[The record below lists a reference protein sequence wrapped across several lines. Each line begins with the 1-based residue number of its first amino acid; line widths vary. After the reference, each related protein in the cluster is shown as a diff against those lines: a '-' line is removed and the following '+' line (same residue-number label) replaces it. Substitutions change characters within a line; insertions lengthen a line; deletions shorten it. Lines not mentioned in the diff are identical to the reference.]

1 MTKLKLSVATLI
13 RADSKRDLDNAVLVI
28 RDLYG
33 FAHMTFL
40 LVDVS
45 ADERALTTY
54 CTTYPQEWTA
64 RYLERNYFRI
74 DPVVATFRT
83 GFLPVDWSSLD
94 KFSEGAREMFR
105 EAIKLGIGPNGV
117 TVPVRGPSGERSL
130 FSATATSTSSRQD
143 WRALRRST
151 EHDLMLLSHY
161 IHEKFL
167 MATGVRS
174 NRYRSL
180 SRRERECLELVARGS
195 VPKGIARQLHL
206 SESAVRLYL
215 ANARRKLEAATV
227 YQAIAR
233 ASFLELIDV

>member
-1 MTKLKLSVATLI
+1 MPKLLLSVSTLI
-13 RADSKRDLDNAVLVI
+13 RADSKRDLDDAVLMI

-45 ADERALTTY
+45 AREGALTTY
-54 CTTYPQEWTA
+54 CTTYPQEWTT
-64 RYLERNYFRI
+64 RYVERNYFRI

-83 GFLPVDWSSLD
+83 GFLPVDWSSLN

-105 EAIKLGIGPNGV
+105 EAIRFGIGPNGV

-130 FSATATSTSSRQD
+130 FSATSTSSRRD
-143 WRALRRST
+143 WRVLRRST
-151 EHDLMLLSHY
+151 EQDLMLLSHY

-167 MATGVRS
+167 MVTGIRS
-174 NRYRSL
+174 NRYRPL

-195 VPKGIARQLHL
+195 IPKRIARQLDV

-233 ASFLELIDV
+233 ASFLELIEI